1 MAELPVFQD
10 AIFLD
15 RVRVF
20 EEYLDHSVSTATN
33 LSQTN
38 YKDAIL
44 RMLQTQS
51 RRLVVNLDEIRDFN
65 RDLASG

>member
-1 MAELPVFQD
+1 MGTD

-20 EEYLDHSVSTATN
+20 EEYLDHSVSATITAD
-33 LSQTN
+33 QTN
-38 YKDAIL
+38 YRDAIT
-44 RMLQTQS
+44 RMLNTQA

-65 RDLASG
+65 RELAVG